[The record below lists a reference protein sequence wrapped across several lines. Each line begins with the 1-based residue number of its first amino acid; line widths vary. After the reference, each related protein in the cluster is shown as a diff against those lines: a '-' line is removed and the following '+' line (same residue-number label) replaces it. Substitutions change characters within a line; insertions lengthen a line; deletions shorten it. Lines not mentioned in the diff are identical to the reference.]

1 MEQLQHANNT
11 ELIATIT
18 DKLATEALPKHY
30 GSLTNI
36 ADPCPGGAMLET
48 NSLNPTKPEAPARQ
62 LKIEAAGD
70 FWRGLI
76 IPKIRLAGQWLERA
90 GFSPGSHVHVTCL
103 APGVIELRSRD
114 AVTRDNPKPL
124 AEEHPVD
131 PF

>member
-18 DKLATEALPKHY
+18 DNLATEALPKPY
-30 GSLTNI
+30 GSLTNM
-36 ADPCPGGAMLET
+36 ADPGPRGVMLET
-48 NSLNPTKPEAPARQ
+48 NGLHQTKPEAPARQ

-103 APGVIELRSRD
+103 APGVIELRSRE
-114 AVTRDNPKPL
+114 ALTTDNPKPL
-124 AEEHPVD
+124 AQADSDD